1 MSPCLALA
9 RISPP
14 EVQIP
19 LRLCSGP
26 EAVATKIAI
35 RLWTLRGDWPDDVLL
50 GLPLLDWA
58 LPTYADAIIEAAVRR
73 QVAAV
78 EGVAEILEVSAT
90 YSGTTR
96 AILVRVRL
104 DADDEEIVVGDLPL
118 AGGYAPAVWWIL
130 ARPGHR
136 PIYPGAY

>member
-19 LRLCSGP
+19 LRLCTGA
-26 EAVATKIAI
+26 EAVANKIAI
-35 RLWTLRGDWPDDVLL
+35 RLWTLRGQWPDDVLL

-58 LPTYADAIIEAAVRR
+58 LPTYADTIIEAAVRR

-78 EGVAEILEVSAT
+78 EGVVEILEVSAS

-96 AILVRVRL
+96 TIVVRVRL
-104 DADDEEIVVGDLPL
+104 ADDEEIVVGDLPL
-118 AGGYAPAVWWIL
+118 SGGYIPGVWWIL

-136 PIYPGAY
+136 PIFPGAY

>member
-19 LRLCSGP
+19 LRLCTGP

-35 RLWTLRGDWPDDVLL
+35 RLWTLRGQWPDDVLL

-58 LPTYADAIIEAAVRR
+58 LPTYPDAVVEAAVRR

-78 EGVAEILEVSAT
+78 PGVVEIIEVTAS

-96 AILVRVRL
+96 TIVVRVRL
-104 DADDEEIVVGDLPL
+104 DSDEEIVVGDLPIS
-118 AGGYAPAVWWIL
+118 AGYIPGVWWVL
-130 ARPGHR
+130 ARPGYR
-136 PIYPGAY
+136 PIYPGGY

>member
-19 LRLCSGP
+19 LRLCTGA

-35 RLWTLRGDWPDDVLL
+35 RLWTLRGQWPDDVLL

-58 LPTYADAIIEAAVRR
+58 LPTYSDAIVEAAVRR

-78 EGVAEILEVSAT
+78 QGVLEILEVTAT

-96 AILVRVRL
+96 TIVVRVRL
-104 DADDEEIVVGDLPL
+104 ATDEEIVVGDLPVT
-118 AGGYAPAVWWIL
+118 GGYIPGVWWIL

-136 PIYPGAY
+136 PIIPGAY

>member
-19 LRLCSGP
+19 LRLCTGP

-35 RLWTLRGDWPDDVLL
+35 RLWTLRGQWPDDVLL

-78 EGVAEILEVSAT
+78 EGVLEILEVTAT

-96 AILVRVRL
+96 SIVVRVRL
-104 DADDEEIVVGDLPL
+104 DSEDEITVGDLPL
-118 AGGYAPAVWWIL
+118 TAGYIPGVWWIL
-130 ARPGHR
+130 ARPGYR
-136 PIYPGAY
+136 PILPGAY